1 MKMCSELN
9 GDVKKYIINRYTVT
23 KQNNQTFQWYSGYQ
37 TLNINPSQVFTAA
50 EFPIRQAALAI
61 SISGLEE
68 IQNSGEEA
76 VIDLLESRIENGE
89 QTFLNGLSNGIYGD
103 GSIAGSIGGLQLLVA
118 ASPTTGVIGGKH

>member
-1 MKMCSELN
+1 MKLQ
-9 GDVKKYIINRYTVT
+9 
-23 KQNNQTFQWYSGYQ
+23 KQGIKSLCGNSG
-37 TLNINPSQVFTAA
+37 NINPSQVFTAA

-118 ASPTTGVIGGKH
+118 ASPTTGVIGGKL